1 MEDHHRMNTNV
12 MNNETGQSYRYR
24 PVLFF
29 FLAYL
34 FTWIFWI
41 PAIFTSEDLG
51 AGLMLIGLIA
61 PAVVSTAWSTSCMW

>member
-34 FTWIFWI
+34 FTWIPWI
-41 PAIFTSEDLG
+41 TAIFTSEDL
-51 AGLMLIGLIA
+51 
-61 PAVVSTAWSTSCMW
+61 